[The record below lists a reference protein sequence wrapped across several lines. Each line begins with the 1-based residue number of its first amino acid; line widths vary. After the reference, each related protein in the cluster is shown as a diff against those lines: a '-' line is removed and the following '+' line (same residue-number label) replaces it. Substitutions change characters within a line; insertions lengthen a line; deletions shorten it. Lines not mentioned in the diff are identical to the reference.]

1 MPVKLFKSSQR
12 MQQVQSP
19 IIPTIAK
26 LIEQNPG
33 TISLGQ
39 GIVYYG
45 PPENSMN
52 RLNDISQSLEFNKY
66 SSSQGL
72 PELIT
77 LISHKLKSEN
87 IIDISSASKV
97 IVTAGSNMAF
107 LNILFAITDPD
118 DEIILNA
125 PYYFNHD
132 MAISML
138 NCKTV
143 VIPTDNQYQLQP
155 EKILAAITNK
165 TRAVVTVSPNNPTG
179 AIYPEDVLQE
189 INQICADKGIYHISD
204 EAYEYFTF
212 DGVSHFSP
220 ASIDGAQNHTIS
232 LFSLSKAYGFAAWRV
247 GYMVIPE
254 CLEEAVIKAQ
264 DTNLICPPLASQHAA
279 IGALETGSEYC
290 RERLSRIDDIRTELF
305 EKLSCLGNFCDFPPS
320 NGALYLF
327 LKLDTALSDM
337 EVTKYLIENH
347 RVAVIPGHTFG
358 MSDHCYIRVSYG
370 ALDKESA
377 TEEIQRLMTG
387 LMAIKE

>member
-1 MPVKLFKSSQR
+1 

-19 IIPTIAK
+19 VIPMVAR

-33 TISLGQ
+33 TISLAQ

-52 RLNDISQSLEFNKY
+52 RLYEPGQALEFNKY
-66 SSSQGL
+66 GSSQGL

-77 LISHKLKSEN
+77 LISNKLKSEN
-87 IIDISSASKV
+87 NIDIRSTSK
-97 IVTAGSNMAF
+97 IIITAGANMAF
-107 LNILFAITDPD
+107 LNVLFAITDPD

-132 MAISML
+132 MAINMV

-143 VIPTDNQYQLQP
+143 VVPTNDQYQLQP
-155 EKILAAITNK
+155 EKILAAITSK
-165 TRAVVTVSPNNPTG
+165 TQAVVTVSPNNPTG
-179 AIYPEDVLQE
+179 AIYPADVLQK

-212 DGVSHFSP
+212 DDVRHFSP
-220 ASIDGAQNHTIS
+220 ASIDGAQKYTIS
-232 LFSLSKAYGFAAWRV
+232 LFSLSKAYGFAAWRI

-254 CLEEAVIKAQ
+254 HLQEAVIKAQ
-264 DTNLICPPLASQHAA
+264 DTNLICPPLASQYAA

-290 RERLSRIDDIRTELF
+290 REKLPLIHDIRNELL
-305 EKLSCLGNFCDFPPS
+305 EKLSCLGDFCQYPS
-320 NGALYLF
+320 GSGALYLF
-327 LKLDTALSDM
+327 LKLDTELSDM
-337 EVTKYLIENH
+337 DVAEYLIKNNQ
-347 RVAVIPGHTFG
+347 VAVIPGHTFG
-358 MSDHCYIRVSYG
+358 MGDQCYIRVSYG

-377 TEEIQRLMTG
+377 AEGIQRLISG
-387 LMAIKE
+387 LNAIRNKEI